1 MLQFDK
7 SLSTNTNAVW
17 ISTVNTSSG
26 YYDTLQVVYSQSYD
40 LSTGSFDVTTISAP
54 NAFRNWLIIR
64 NNGAQV
70 PSPSGQY
77 DIEIFRTD
85 VVSSPVWDTTTDV
98 WSTSDQK
105 WSTFGDGGI
114 IGDPIYT
121 DRAYISGSN
130 ETTIT
135 QYLSSNETGKY
146 ITYNG

>member
-26 YYDTLQVVYSQSYD
+26 YYDTLRVVCSQSYD
-40 LSTGSFDVTTISAP
+40 LSTGSFDVTTTSSP

-64 NNGAQV
+64 NNGLQV

-85 VVSSPVWDTTTDV
+85 IASSPFWDTTTDV

-105 WSTFGDGGI
+105 WATFGDGGI

-135 QYLSSNETGKY
+135 QYLSPNETGKY